1 MTRTRQLSNILAG
14 VVGGLIV
21 LVIGAVLIA
30 TDVIDTGDTQ
40 TVVRQ
45 APVTQPAA
53 GSDSGGGR
61 TVNEIYDQEGR
72 GVAFVSARGVSS
84 NENSPFGLPQ
94 EGDATGSGFVVDE
107 QGHILTNAHVVEGAD
122 SVEVSFDESGTSVP
136 AEVKGVDT
144 STDLAVL
151 KVDPSDV
158 KGGVTPVPLGDSS
171 QPEVGDPVIAIGN
184 PFGYSRTVTTGIVSG
199 LQRQIQAPNGFTIPD
214 VIQTDAS
221 INPGNSGGPLLDGNG
236 RVIGINSQIAT
247 GGGQG
252 SVGIGFAIPINTAKK
267 LLPDLK
273 AGEKIERAY
282 LGVQMQGVNK
292 QLADDLNLPVDHGAL
307 VATVTPDSPADKA
320 GLQGGDTQTS
330 QGIAAGGDLIVA
342 IDGKEMADE
351 EAVATAIAAHKPGDK
366 VEIEYYRG
374 DDKRTVTV
382 ELAKRPANAES
393 NAPSDQGGGGGA
405 GGGGGLFP
413 YRQRRGLTPMGSD
426 PGLSATIAGP

>member
-1 MTRTRQLSNILAG
+1 MTRTRPLSNILAG

-84 NENSPFGLPQ
+84 DENSPFGLPQ

-393 NAPSDQGGGGGA
+393 NAPSDQGGGGGD
-405 GGGGGLFP
+405 GGDGGGGLFP
-413 YRQRRGLTPMGSD
+413 YRKGGV
-426 PGLSATIAGP
+426 